1 MDANCGGGW
10 IDARGGREAY
20 LLVARVRRYTA
31 RVGRR
36 MGWGARPA
44 VVGRRPSTVLRGLV
58 VVVVVVVM
66 IVVAVVVV
74 MVVTA
79 AAAATSPAMDPVIL
93 IRISQRTIVVVVVV
107 SDCRV
112 VAGAPYPC
120 MRGSARS
127 LPPDISQL

>member
-1 MDANCGGGW
+1 
-10 IDARGGREAY
+10 
-20 LLVARVRRYTA
+20 
-31 RVGRR
+31 

-79 AAAATSPAMDPVIL
+79 AAAATSPAMDPAIL
-93 IRISQRTIVVVVVV
+93 IRISRRTIVVVVV

>member
-1 MDANCGGGW
+1 
-10 IDARGGREAY
+10 
-20 LLVARVRRYTA
+20 
-31 RVGRR
+31 

-66 IVVAVVVV
+66 IVVAVVV
-74 MVVTA
+74 MMVTA
-79 AAAATSPAMDPVIL
+79 AAAATSPAMDPAIL
-93 IRISQRTIVVVVVV
+93 IRISRRTIVVVVV

>member
-66 IVVAVVVV
+66 IVVAVVV

-79 AAAATSPAMDPVIL
+79 AAAATSSAMDPAIL
-93 IRISQRTIVVVVVV
+93 IRISRRTIVVVVV

>member
-79 AAAATSPAMDPVIL
+79 AAAATSPAMDPAIL
-93 IRISQRTIVVVVVV
+93 IRISQRTIVVV